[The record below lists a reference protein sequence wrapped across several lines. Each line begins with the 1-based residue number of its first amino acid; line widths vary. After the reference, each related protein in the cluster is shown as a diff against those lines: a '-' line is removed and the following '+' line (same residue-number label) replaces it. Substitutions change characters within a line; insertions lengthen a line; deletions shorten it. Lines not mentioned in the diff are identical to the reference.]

1 MIVGLTGGIASGKSS
16 ISNQLARMEFLI
28 IDADVLA
35 REVVQ
40 PGTDG
45 LREILA
51 AFGEQYAG
59 ADGTLDRERLGA
71 LIFSDPEA
79 RARLNGIVHPRVR
92 EAMREKA
99 EEYTMTDARRV
110 AVLDVPLLF
119 EVGTHTLMDVTVL
132 VYAPV
137 PLQLTRLM
145 KRNGLDERA
154 ARQRI
159 GAQMDIEEKRRM
171 ADVIVENV
179 GKEENVPRLATALG
193 KVLRTMAA
201 EGARADGSFDRAH
214 VGKVTIR

>member
-16 ISNQLARMEFLI
+16 ISSQLARMDFLV

-40 PGTDG
+40 SGTDG
-45 LREILA
+45 LQEVIST
-51 AFGEQYAG
+51 FGEQYVG
-59 ADGTLDRERLGA
+59 PDGNLDRERLA
-71 LIFSDPEA
+71 TLIFSDPEA
-79 RARLNGIVHPRVR
+79 RARLNGIIHPRVR

-99 EEYTMTDARRV
+99 EEYTKMDARRV

-119 EVGTHTLMDVTVL
+119 EVGTHTLVDVTVL

-137 PLQLTRLM
+137 PMQLSRLM
-145 KRNGLDERA
+145 KRNGLDEHA

-179 GKEENVPRLATALG
+179 GKEDNVPRLAEALG
-193 KVLRTMAA
+193 DVLRTMAA
-201 EGARADGSFDRAH
+201 DGARADGSFDRSH
-214 VGKVTIR
+214 VVKVTLW

>member
-16 ISNQLARMEFLI
+16 ISSQLARMDFLV

-40 PGTDG
+40 SGTDG
-45 LREILA
+45 LQEVIA
-51 AFGEQYAG
+51 TFGEQYVG
-59 ADGTLDRERLGA
+59 SDGTLDRERLA
-71 LIFSDPEA
+71 MLIFSDPEA
-79 RARLNGIVHPRVR
+79 RARLNGIIHPRVR

-99 EEYTMTDARRV
+99 EEYTKMDARRV

-119 EVGTHTLMDVTVL
+119 EVGTHTLVDVTVL

-137 PLQLTRLM
+137 ALQLTRLM
-145 KRNGLDERA
+145 KRNGLDEHA

-159 GAQMDIEEKRRM
+159 EAQMDIEEKRRM

-179 GKEENVPRLATALG
+179 GKEDNVPRLAEALG
-193 KVLRTMAA
+193 DVLRTMAA
-201 EGARADGSFDRAH
+201 DGARAGGSFDRSH
-214 VGKVTIR
+214 VVKVTVR